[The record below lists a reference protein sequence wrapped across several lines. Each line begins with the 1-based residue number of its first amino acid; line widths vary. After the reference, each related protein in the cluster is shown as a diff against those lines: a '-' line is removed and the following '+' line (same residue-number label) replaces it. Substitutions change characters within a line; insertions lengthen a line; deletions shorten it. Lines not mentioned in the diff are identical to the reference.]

1 MKLNREEIKNAAAW
15 NSLGISVPSY
25 DPAEIAD
32 NTVKS
37 PVWVHFGIGNIFRI
51 FIGGIA
57 DRLISGGFSDR
68 GIVCA

>member
-51 FIGGIA
+51 VYINIPFGKSTFLGKLEG
-57 DRLISGGFSDR
+57 R
-68 GIVCA
+68 V